1 MKLLKLAVEKQRW
14 DLAAHTIV
22 LAVARTLNKGDK
34 PYASQSTPKSKR
46 IKGKPETGR
55 LLPQKVLDEAER
67 IDFDLV
73 SCVNGIDDEIALLRV
88 KIKSILDDDPKNI
101 KLIVEATN
109 ALERLIRTKY
119 KISKEQR
126 KGLKE
131 AIGNVLRDV
140 ALPLD
145 IGIATTVS
153 K

>member
-1 MKLLKLAVEKQRW
+1 MP
-14 DLAAHTIV
+14 
-22 LAVARTLNKGDK
+22 ARTRQKAN
-34 PYASQSTPKSKR
+34 ASRTKQKQ
-46 IKGKPETGR
+46 GGFY
-55 LLPQKVLDEAER
+55 QKVLDEAER

-73 SCVNGIDDEIALLRV
+73 SGVNGIDDEIALLRV

-140 ALPLD
+140 ALPLG

>member
-1 MKLLKLAVEKQRW
+1 MS
-14 DLAAHTIV
+14 
-22 LAVARTLNKGDK
+22 AR
-34 PYASQSTPKSKR
+34 ASQKSNASKV
-46 IKGKPETGR
+46 KAGAKPGGFY
-55 LLPQKVLDEAER
+55 QKVLDEVER
-67 IDFDLV
+67 LDFELA
-73 SCVNGIDDEIALLRV
+73 SGVNGIDDEIALLRV
-88 KIKSILDDDPKNI
+88 KIKSILGDDPKNI

-140 ALPLD
+140 ALPL
-145 IGIATTVS
+145 GISIAATVS